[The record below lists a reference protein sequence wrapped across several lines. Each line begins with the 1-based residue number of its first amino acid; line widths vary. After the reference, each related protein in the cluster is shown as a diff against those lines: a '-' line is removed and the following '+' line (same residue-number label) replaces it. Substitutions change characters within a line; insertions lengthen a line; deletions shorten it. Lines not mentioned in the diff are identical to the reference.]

1 MTATATGK
9 KAATAKKTAKRTT
22 LQLANPHMSGA
33 DVKAAQKLLADNP
46 YGNFQPGAVDG
57 EFGPATAAAARQ
69 AKWLLGYP
77 EKECD
82 DDFGPKLAAYL
93 EGKPLPAPFKTR
105 RAQRLKEAKSSSGL
119 RATIVELARWGIQH
133 ESSIHYQQLRP
144 VDGLDHPRKLPL
156 QTDCSGFVTLCYKWA
171 GAKVDPNGGDLGGA
185 YTGTMLQHCR
195 HIAKSAVQPG
205 DLVVWGAYPG
215 NHVAL
220 VLEAGA
226 DPLLCSHG
234 QEKGPIAIAFSVES
248 KFQPTPAAWLACL

>member
-1 MTATATGK
+1 MTATATAK
-9 KAATAKKTAKRTT
+9 KTAKKVAKRTT

-33 DVKAAQKLLADNP
+33 DVKAAQKLLANNP

-57 EFGPATAAAARQ
+57 EFGPATAGAARQ

-82 DDFGPKLAAYL
+82 DDFGPKLTAYL
-93 EGKPLPAPFKTR
+93 EGKPLPAPFKAR
-105 RAQRLKEAKSSSGL
+105 REQRLKEAKSSSGL
-119 RATIVELARWGIQH
+119 RAKIVEIARWGIAN
-133 ESSIHYQQLRP
+133 EPSIHYQQSRP
-144 VDGLDHPRKLPL
+144 VDGMDHPRKLPL
-156 QTDCSGFVTLCYKWA
+156 HTDCSGFSTLCYKWA
-171 GAKVDPNGGDLGGA
+171 GAKVDPNGGNFGGGA

-205 DLVVWGAYPG
+205 DLVVWGVYPG
-215 NHVAL
+215 HHVAL

-234 QEKGPIAIAFSVES
+234 QEKGPFAIAFSVES
-248 KFQPTPAAWLACL
+248 KYQPTPAAWLACL

>member
-1 MTATATGK
+1 MSATA
-9 KAATAKKTAKRTT
+9 AKTRTT

-33 DVKAAQKLLADNP
+33 DVKAAQHLLSANP
-46 YGNFQPGAVDG
+46 FGNFQPGSADG
-57 EFGPATAAAARQ
+57 EFGPATAAAVKQ

-77 EKECD
+77 QCVCD
-82 DDFGPKLAAYL
+82 DAFGPKLEGYL
-93 EGKPLPAPFKTR
+93 AGKPLPAAYKTR
-105 RAQRLKEAKSSSGL
+105 RAQRLKDASSQSGL
-119 RATIVELARWGIQH
+119 RAKIVEIARWGIAN
-133 ESSIHYQQLRP
+133 EPSIHYEQLRP
-144 VDGLDHPRKLPL
+144 VDGMDHPRKLPL
-156 QTDCSGFVTLCYKWA
+156 HTDCSGFSTLCYRWA
-171 GAKVDPNGGDLGGA
+171 GAKVDPNGGNFGGGA

-215 NHVAL
+215 HHVAL

-248 KFQPTPAAWLACL
+248 KYQPTPAAWLSCL

>member
-1 MTATATGK
+1 MTATATAK
-9 KAATAKKTAKRTT
+9 KTASAKKTAKRTT

-46 YGNFQPGAVDG
+46 YGNFQPGAADG
-57 EFGPATAAAARQ
+57 EFGPATAEAARQ

-77 EKECD
+77 QNQCD

-119 RATIVELARWGIQH
+119 RAKIVEVARWGIAN
-133 ESSIHYQQLRP
+133 EGSIHYEQSRP
-144 VDGLDHPRKLPL
+144 VDGMGQPRKLPL
-156 QTDCSGFVTLCYKWA
+156 NTDCSGFSTLCYKWA
-171 GAKVDPNGGDLGGA
+171 GAKIDPNGGNFSGA

-195 HIAKSAVQPG
+195 HIARSAVQPG
-205 DLVVWGAYPG
+205 DLVVWGNYPG

-248 KFQPTPAAWLACL
+248 KYQPTPAAWLSCL

>member
-1 MTATATGK
+1 MTATATAK
-9 KAATAKKTAKRTT
+9 KTAKRTAKRTT

-33 DVKAAQKLLADNP
+33 AVKAAQQLLTDNP
-46 YGNFQPGAVDG
+46 YGNFQPGSADG
-57 EFGPATAAAARQ
+57 EFGPATAAATKQ

-77 EKECD
+77 QGACD
-82 DDFGPKLAAYL
+82 EAFGPNLAGYL
-93 EGKPLPAPFKTR
+93 EGRPLPAAYKTR
-105 RAQRLKEAKSSSGL
+105 RAQRVKAASSQSGVRAK
-119 RATIVELARWGIQH
+119 IVEIARWGIAN
-133 ESSIHYQQLRP
+133 EPSIHYQQSRP
-144 VDGLDHPRKLPL
+144 VDGLDHRRKLPL
-156 QTDCSGFVTLCYKWA
+156 HTDCSGFSTLCYKWA
-171 GAKVDPNGGDLGGA
+171 GAKIDPNGGNFGGGA

-215 NHVAL
+215 HHVAL

-248 KFQPTPAAWLACL
+248 KYQPTPAAWLACL

>member
-1 MTATATGK
+1 MTATATAK
-9 KAATAKKTAKRTT
+9 KTAKRTAKRTT

-33 DVKAAQKLLADNP
+33 AVKAAQQLLTDNP
-46 YGNFQPGAVDG
+46 YGNFQPGSADG
-57 EFGPATAAAARQ
+57 EFGPATAAATKQ
-69 AKWLLGYP
+69 AKWLPGYP
-77 EKECD
+77 QGACD
-82 DDFGPKLAAYL
+82 EAFGPNLAGYL
-93 EGKPLPAPFKTR
+93 EGRPLPAAYKTR
-105 RAQRLKEAKSSSGL
+105 RAQRLKAASSQSGVRAK
-119 RATIVELARWGIQH
+119 IVALARWGIAN
-133 ESSIHYQQLRP
+133 EGSIHYQQLRP

-156 QTDCSGFVTLCYKWA
+156 QTDCSGFSTLCYKWA
-171 GAKVDPNGGDLGGA
+171 GAKVDPNGGNFGGGA

-215 NHVAL
+215 HHVAL

-248 KFQPTPAAWLACL
+248 KYQPTPAAWLACL